1 MRCNTSQVE
10 YAHRLPRKDSFA
22 DVKERHAC
30 DRAKTR
36 LDGFVELSMLST
48 VLSMLRIESDFMS
61 RRLNACM
68 ASELAL
74 SPA

>member
-1 MRCNTSQVE
+1 MPGIEPKQDLLEFLFGLGRFLTQ
-10 YAHRLPRKDSFA
+10 F
-22 DVKERHAC
+22 
-30 DRAKTR
+30 
-36 LDGFVELSMLST
+36 ELSMLST

-74 SPA
+74 SLA